1 MWREPE
7 GPPERINRTG
17 KKGQGDMT
25 VNLIAHITER
35 MAGFSKGQ
43 KRIAR
48 YILEHYDAA
57 AFMTAYR
64 LGETVGVSES
74 TVVRFAA
81 ELGFDGYP
89 QLQKTMQELIRS
101 KLTTLQRIEVTRAR
115 MEDGEVLDN
124 ILACDMANI
133 RQTLEELP
141 KETFYQAVDEVVGA
155 RELYIFAAGS
165 CRALASFLAHY
176 LRLLLGNVHLISATS
191 ESEILEEMLHIG
203 REDAIVGIS
212 FPRYSSRAVKTLHFA
227 HSRGAKV
234 VAVTDSPLSP
244 IAPFATSLLL
254 AHSDMATVVDSLVAP
269 LSIINALIVAVSLKT
284 VEQNRPMLTE
294 LEELWQTYQVYQ
306 PFADTAEPKEWKE
319 KE

>member
-1 MWREPE
+1 M
-7 GPPERINRTG
+7 N
-17 KKGQGDMT
+17 

-48 YILEHYDAA
+48 YILEHYDTA

-81 ELGFDGYP
+81 ELGFEGYP

-124 ILACDMANI
+124 ILACDIANI

-141 KETFYQAVDEVVGA
+141 RETFYEAVDAMVRA
-155 RELYIFAAGS
+155 KELYIFAAGS

-176 LRLLLGNVHLISATS
+176 LRLLLGNVHLIYTS
-191 ESEILEEMLHIG
+191 SETEIFEEMLHIDE
-203 REDAIVGIS
+203 RDAIIGVS
-212 FPRYSSRAVKTLHFA
+212 FPRYSSKAVKAMHFA

-234 VAVTDSPLSP
+234 IAITDTPASPRAELASY
-244 IAPFATSLLL
+244 LLL

-284 VEQNRPMLTE
+284 VEQNRLMLTE
-294 LEELWQTYQVYQ
+294 LEELWQKYQVYQ
-306 PFADTAEPKEWKE
+306 PFADPAEE
-319 KE
+319 

>member
-1 MWREPE
+1 M
-7 GPPERINRTG
+7 N
-17 KKGQGDMT
+17 

-48 YILEHYDAA
+48 YILEHYDTA

-81 ELGFDGYP
+81 ELGFEGYP
-89 QLQKTMQELIRS
+89 QLQKTMQE
-101 KLTTLQRIEVTRAR
+101 LTTLQRIEVTRAR

-124 ILACDMANI
+124 ILACDIANI

-141 KETFYQAVDEVVGA
+141 RETFYEAVDAMVRA
-155 RELYIFAAGS
+155 KELYIFAAGS

-203 REDAIVGIS
+203 QEDAIVGIS

-234 VAVTDSPLSP
+234 IAITDSPLSP
-244 IAPFATSLLL
+244 IAPFASSLLL

-294 LEELWQTYQVYQ
+294 LEELWQKYQVYQ
-306 PFADTAEPKEWKE
+306 PFADPAEE
-319 KE
+319 

>member
-1 MWREPE
+1 M
-7 GPPERINRTG
+7 N
-17 KKGQGDMT
+17 

-48 YILEHYDAA
+48 YILEHYDTA

-81 ELGFDGYP
+81 ELGFEGYP

-115 MEDGEVLDN
+115 MEDDEVLDN
-124 ILACDMANI
+124 ILACDIANI

-141 KETFYQAVDEVVGA
+141 RETFYEAVDAMVRA
-155 RELYIFAAGS
+155 KELYIFAAGS

-203 REDAIVGIS
+203 QEDAIVGIS

-234 VAVTDSPLSP
+234 IAITDSPLSP
-244 IAPFATSLLL
+244 IAPFASSLLL

-269 LSIINALIVAVSLKT
+269 LSVINALIVAASLRKMDSVT
-284 VEQNRPMLTE
+284 QTLTE
-294 LEELWQTYQVYQ
+294 LEELWDQYDVYQ
-306 PFADTAEPKEWKE
+306 KYSED
-319 KE
+319 

>member
-1 MWREPE
+1 MNHD
-7 GPPERINRTG
+7 ILTLI
-17 KKGQGDMT
+17 QGNMPT
-25 VNLIAHITER
+25 
-35 MAGFSKGQ
+35 FSKGQ
-43 KRIAR
+43 KRIANF
-48 YILEHYDAA
+48 ILESYDKA
-57 AFMTAYR
+57 AFMTASR
-64 LGETVGVSES
+64 LGKTVNVSES

-306 PFADTAEPKEWKE
+306 PFADAAEPKEWKE